1 MFLLVSLHLYVWLLM
16 RIFSGYMNCLEFEWN
31 IDSTDLFKN
40 NSFRKLTHLKWCK
53 RQYSALESI
62 GISQTG
68 PDFIR
73 GIFNFSICLVLPLK
87 YLLNIKDRVVYLGLL
102 FWNGICFYGK
112 EREKTPTKWYE

>member
-53 RQYSALESI
+53 RQYSAVLKALELVRRV
-62 GISQTG
+62 QTL
-68 PDFIR
+68 IR

-87 YLLNIKDRVVYLGLL
+87 YFVKH
-102 FWNGICFYGK
+102 
-112 EREKTPTKWYE
+112 